1 MHWFCHH
8 GAPGSQTEIGGFG
21 ITSPD
26 DLLLV
31 EDFVTVK
38 QAVTM
43 ASVSFD
49 DESVADFVEA
59 QVDAGR
65 KPEQFLRIW
74 LHTHPGDS
82 PNPSGTDEQTFGRVF
97 GSCNW
102 AVMFILAEE
111 GETYARLRFNVG
123 PGGACL
129 LPVELDCDV
138 DFPASDFQGWEAEY
152 QANIHP
158 ESFVSTHF
166 DLDEL
171 EIDEA
176 WMNEFDLGDPEVVAE
191 LEHRAMAQDPERYE
205 ALFEQEDEVI
215 E

>member
-1 MHWFCHH
+1 
-8 GAPGSQTEIGGFG
+8 
-21 ITSPD
+21 
-26 DLLLV
+26 
-31 EDFVTVK
+31 
-38 QAVTM
+38 M

-49 DESVADFVEA
+49 DEAVADFFEN
-59 QVDAGR
+59 QVDLGR
-65 KPEQFLRIW
+65 KPEQFARIW
-74 LHTHPGDS
+74 LHTHPGDC

-97 GSCNW
+97 GKCGW

-129 LPVELDCDV
+129 LPVELDCDA
-138 DFPASDFQGWEAEY
+138 DFPASDSEGWEAEY

-158 ESFVSTHF
+158 ESFVTTYF

-171 EIDEA
+171 EIDEE

-191 LEHRAMAQDPERYE
+191 LEQRAMAQDPESYE

>member
-1 MHWFCHH
+1 
-8 GAPGSQTEIGGFG
+8 
-21 ITSPD
+21 
-26 DLLLV
+26 
-31 EDFVTVK
+31 
-38 QAVTM
+38 M

-49 DESVADFVEA
+49 DEAVADFVEN
-59 QVDAGR
+59 QVDLGR
-65 KPEQFLRIW
+65 KPDRFSRIW
-74 LHTHPGDS
+74 CHTHPGDS
-82 PNPSGTDEQTFGRVF
+82 PHPSSTDEETFARVF
-97 GSCNW
+97 GNCDW
-102 AVMFILAEE
+102 AIMFILAE
-111 GETYARLRFNVG
+111 GGDTYARLRFNTG

-129 LPVELDCDV
+129 LPVTVACDAE
-138 DFPASDFQGWEAEY
+138 FPASDLLGWEAEY

-158 ESFVSTHF
+158 ESFVTTHF

-191 LEHRAMAQDPERYE
+191 LEQRAMAQDPESYE